1 MAKHSGEPN
10 EREFEIAKVLRP
22 LGSAPMS
29 REQAELAS
37 RLLGVHYTTVYRLR
51 KRFRT
56 DPVASS
62 VLPKERGPRPG
73 DRLISPKCEEIVQEV
88 LCVWL
93 SKKRSLAH
101 PLRDVTVEIRSRCRR
116 AGVEPA
122 SRSTVARRLAA
133 HREAEATALAAQPG
147 ALVPPGHLVAVRPLQ
162 LVQIDHTQADVFVV
176 DDVTHK
182 TIGRPWLTVAIDIAS
197 RCLLAIYLSM
207 ERPNA
212 ATVAL
217 LLTRVALPK
226 APWLASLGLPDV
238 SWPMHGLPQTLHLD
252 NATEFKGRALR
263 SGCREYGIDLTYRP
277 VGKPHFGGHIERM
290 NRTLMESLRGLPGA
304 SGTIAAR
311 RTKKQRPP
319 EEMARLTLAEFERW
333 LVLEIHR
340 YHHSEHRGLAGAT
353 PVSAWM
359 RLAAAHPIRSLPDDP
374 SRQLHF
380 LIRFLPMT
388 QRTIQK
394 DGLTIF
400 YLRYW
405 HPIFVAWREL
415 GRQVLVRYH
424 PEDLSRVF
432 ASVDGKTYVEAT
444 FADLRRPP
452 ISLWEQRQ
460 ARRTLRADGHPEIS
474 EELVFRTI
482 ARQRQIVL
490 QAKAGRSRPSK
501 ARRGKALSRQP
512 PWPDRPPTSPAPGP
526 AIDYSKQPE
535 DSDVE
540 IW

>member
-1 MAKHSGEPN
+1 MTKQSGTPS
-10 EREFEIAKVLRP
+10 EREFEIAKILRP
-22 LGSAPMS
+22 LGSGPLS
-29 REQAELAS
+29 RVQAELAGK
-37 RLLGVHYTTVYRLR
+37 LLGVYWTTVYRMR
-51 KRFRT
+51 KRFLA

-62 VLPKERGPRPG
+62 VAPKERGPRPG
-73 DRLISPKCEEIVQEV
+73 DRLLSPKCEQIVEEV
-88 LCVWL
+88 LEVWL
-93 SKKRSLAH
+93 SKKRALAH

-122 SRSTVARRLAA
+122 SRSTVARRWAA
-133 HREAEATALAAQPG
+133 HRQAQAAALAAQPG
-147 ALVPPGHLVAVRPLQ
+147 ALIPPGHLVAARPLQ

-176 DDVTHK
+176 DEVTRK

-226 APWLASLGLPDV
+226 APWLASLGVVDV

-252 NATEFKGRALR
+252 NAAEFKGRALR

-311 RTKKQRPP
+311 RTKKQKPP
-319 EEMARLTLAEFERW
+319 EETARLTLAEFERW
-333 LVLEIHR
+333 LVLEIQR

-353 PVSAWM
+353 PLSAWN

-374 SRQLHF
+374 ARQLRF
-380 LIRFLPMT
+380 LIRFLPLA

-415 GRQVLVRYH
+415 GRKVLVRYH

-432 ASVDGKTYVEAT
+432 VSADSKNYVEAA

-482 ARQRQIVL
+482 AKQRQIIL
-490 QAKAGRSRPSK
+490 QAKASRSRPSK
-501 ARRGKALSRQP
+501 ASRGKAMPRQP
-512 PWPDRPPTSPAPGP
+512 QWPDRAPTSPAPGS

>member
-1 MAKHSGEPN
+1 MDEPQVPG
-10 EREFEIAKVLRP
+10 EREFQIARILRP
-22 LGSAPMS
+22 LGRAPMS
-29 REQAELAS
+29 RVQAELAG
-37 RLLGVHYTTVYRLR
+37 RLLGVHWSTVYRLR
-51 KRFRT
+51 KRFLA

-62 VLPKERGPRPG
+62 ISPRGSGPRAG
-73 DRLISPKCEEIVQEV
+73 DRLLSPMCEQIIEEV

-93 SKKRSLAH
+93 SKKRTLAH
-101 PLRDVTVEIRSRCRR
+101 PLRDLTVEIRSRCRR

-122 SRSTVARRLAA
+122 SRSTVARRWAA
-133 HREAEATALAAQPG
+133 HRQAEATARAAEPG
-147 ALVPPGHLVAVRPLQ
+147 AMIPPGHLTAERPLQ
-162 LVQIDHTQADVFVV
+162 LIQVDHTQADVFVV
-176 DDVTHK
+176 DEVTRA
-182 TIGRPWLTVAIDIAS
+182 TVGRPWLTVAIDIAT
-197 RCLLAIYLSM
+197 RCILAIYLAM

-226 APWLASLGLPDV
+226 EPWLATLGLPDV
-238 SWPMHGLPQTLHLD
+238 AWPMHGLPKTLRLD
-252 NATEFKGRALR
+252 NAAEFKSRALR
-263 SGCREYGIDLTYRP
+263 SGCRQYGIDLTYRP
-277 VGKPHFGGHIERM
+277 VGRPQFGGHIERL

-311 RTKKQRPP
+311 RRKKQKPP
-319 EEMARLTLAEFERW
+319 EERTRLSLGEFERW
-333 LVLEIHR
+333 LVLEIQR

-353 PVSAWM
+353 PLSAWS
-359 RLAAAHPIRSLPDDP
+359 RLVAADPVQSLPNDP
-374 SRQLHF
+374 ALQLRF
-380 LIRFLPMT
+380 LIRFLPLV

-400 YLRYW
+400 HLRYW
-405 HPIFVAWREL
+405 HPVFVAWRES
-415 GRQVLVRYH
+415 GRKVLVRYH

-432 ASVDGKTYVEAT
+432 VSSDGKEYVEAT

-460 ARRTLRADGHPEIS
+460 ARRALRAAGHPDIS

-482 ARQRQIVL
+482 LRQRQIVL
-490 QAKAGRSRPSK
+490 GAVAGRSRPSK
-501 ARRGKALSRQP
+501 SLAGAKTMPRKNN
-512 PWPDRPPTSPAPGP
+512 WPDRSPASPTPGQ

-535 DSDVE
+535 DSHVE